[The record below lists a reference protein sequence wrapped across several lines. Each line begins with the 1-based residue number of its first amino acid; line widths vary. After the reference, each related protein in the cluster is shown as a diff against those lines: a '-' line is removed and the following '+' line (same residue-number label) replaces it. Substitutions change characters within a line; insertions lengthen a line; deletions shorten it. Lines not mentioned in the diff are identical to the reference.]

1 MVIIM
6 ISHMENTKIKATLTR
21 DTEVETMETTTKR
34 GMIMKV
40 IKDLRILEVT
50 IKMEEAETITRT
62 LSHLIRISMILIT
75 QNLVMRNPKL

>member
-1 MVIIM
+1 
-6 ISHMENTKIKATLTR
+6 MENTKIKATLTR

>member
-1 MVIIM
+1 M